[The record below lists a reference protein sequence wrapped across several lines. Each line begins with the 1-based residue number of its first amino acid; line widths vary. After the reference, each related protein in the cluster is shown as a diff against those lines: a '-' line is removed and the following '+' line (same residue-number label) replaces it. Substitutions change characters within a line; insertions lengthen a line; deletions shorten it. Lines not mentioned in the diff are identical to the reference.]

1 MIRKNLPVILL
12 ITGVIIAI
20 ILVMIFARGGSE
32 AAQTTR
38 PAAIAV
44 TVAPPSMAAI
54 DRLEAHGG

>member
-20 ILVMIFARGGSE
+20 ILAMIFARGGSE

-44 TVAPPSMAAI
+44 TVAPPTMAGAYH
-54 DRLEAHGG
+54 LEQHGG